1 MLALGA
7 VRNVIFEPPRVAAP
21 RSPSARDYDIQT
33 IFVVVVVTERV
44 TT

>member
-1 MLALGA
+1 MSALGV
-7 VRNVIFEPPRVAAP
+7 VRDTIFEPPRVAAP

-33 IFVVVVVTERV
+33 IIFVVVVTERV

>member
-1 MLALGA
+1 MLALGV

-33 IFVVVVVTERV
+33 IIVTERV